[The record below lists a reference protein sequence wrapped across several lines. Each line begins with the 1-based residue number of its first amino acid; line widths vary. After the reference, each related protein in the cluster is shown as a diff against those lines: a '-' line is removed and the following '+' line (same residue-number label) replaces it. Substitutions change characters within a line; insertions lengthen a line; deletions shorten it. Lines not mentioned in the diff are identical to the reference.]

1 MNLLIHNLKF
11 LLGTRAEDTFK
22 EDLHPNKQ
30 ADYIITNPP
39 FNMASKQIK
48 DNDPR

>member
-11 LLGTRAEDTFK
+11 RLGPRAEDTFK
-22 EDLHPNKQ
+22 EDLHQNKK

-39 FNMASKQIK
+39 FNIANDQIK
-48 DNDPR
+48 ENDPR

>member
-11 LLGTRAEDTFK
+11 LLGPRAEDTFK
-22 EDLHPNKQ
+22 EDLHSNKQ

-39 FNMASKQIK
+39 FNMANKQIK
-48 DNDPR
+48 EDDPR